1 MTVYILG
8 AGPTGLAVADGLADA
23 GRTDFVV
30 VERADHLGGLAA
42 THRWEGH
49 GTHDL
54 GPHKVFTT
62 DATLQRRV
70 EALLP
75 GDGWI
80 TREKSSRIWING
92 HYLRYPPAATDLIR
106 AFGAFRFMRMG
117 AGYATAALVPGRR
130 TAEHDSFEADLR
142 SRVGSPLYEAMFR
155 PVAEKLW
162 GDPAH
167 LDARLSRAR
176 VQTPPL
182 GEAIRSA
189 LGKKSDTSTFEALTF
204 RYPRGG
210 LSRMW
215 DAIRQKGRSG
225 TWMMETAVT
234 GLDVED
240 GLVRGMSLQRGGRG
254 GDVVESVEI
263 GPDDVVISSM
273 PLGPTAMMLADHL
286 GPDRIDD
293 IRSQVVLNDLLLVFI
308 HFDVPRLMDDSW
320 IFVPDPTVAFHRI
333 SEQESFD
340 PDMTPEG
347 TIVCCEVMSSPGRQ
361 NAQKS
366 DEQLAAECRSG
377 MARLFG
383 SLPKEKGMRVIRLPR
398 SYPVY
403 KVGHEPVLASAL
415 ACLDS
420 IGNFRSIG
428 RQGAYNY
435 IGTLDAMDIGYGCA
449 AWLNETAAGEPSDR
463 STAWSKERERTTHYP
478 VLD

>member
-8 AGPTGLAVADGLADA
+8 AGPTGLALADGLADA

-42 THRWEGH
+42 THRWDGH
-49 GTHDL
+49 GDHDL

-62 DATLQRRV
+62 DAALQTRV

-75 GDGWI
+75 ADGWI

-106 AFGAFRFMRMG
+106 AFGALRFMKMG
-117 AGYATAALVPGRR
+117 MGYATAALVPGRR

-142 SRVGSPLYEAMFR
+142 SRVGSPLYEAMFK

-162 GDPAH
+162 GDPAQ
-167 LDARLSRAR
+167 LDSRLSRAR

-182 GEAIRSA
+182 GEALRSA
-189 LGKKSDTSTFEALTF
+189 MGKKSETSTFEALTF
-204 RYPRGG
+204 RYPKGG

-215 DAIRQKGRSG
+215 DTIRRKGDGG
-225 TWMMETAVT
+225 TWMLETAVT
-234 GLDVED
+234 GLTVEA
-240 GLVRGMSLQRGGRG
+240 GRVRAMRLQRGGAG
-254 GDVVESVEI
+254 GPDETVAF
-263 GPDDVVISSM
+263 GADDVVISSM

-286 GPDRIDD
+286 GPERLAD
-293 IRSQVVLNDLLLVFI
+293 IRSQVVLNDLLLVFFR
-308 HFDVPRLMDDSW
+308 FDAPRLMDDSW
-320 IFVPDPTVAFHRI
+320 IFVPDPSVAFHRI

-340 PDMTPEG
+340 PGMTPDG
-347 TIVCCEVMSSPGRQ
+347 TIVCCEVMSSPGRP

-366 DEQLAAECRSG
+366 DGQLADECRKG

-383 SLPKEKGMRVIRLPR
+383 TVPDEMGMRVIRLPR

-403 KVGHEPVLASAL
+403 KVGHEPVLAAAL
-415 ACLDS
+415 ASLDS

-449 AWLNETAAGEPSDR
+449 AWLNETAAAEPSDR
-463 STAWSKERERTTHYP
+463 SSAWSRERERTTNYP